1 MRKRGQKTAGTNL
14 SLLNK
19 SLKMICG
26 KLKNRLIFS
35 LMTIAAVIVPLLL
48 MGGCA
53 TRGDVNEIITDL
65 DELRNDYDQI
75 AESSV
80 TQDSLSREQL
90 KVLRDIFTDVNYT
103 LDQLLE
109 RMSIIEGKLD
119 DLTMSASPRTYQG
132 NIVQMPAE
140 QDSVADTTMTQ
151 VEISAKQLYDT
162 AYMDFIKGD
171 YKLALSGFR
180 EFRTANQKHPLADN
194 ALFLMGECHFNLQN
208 YNNATTSYTYL
219 LEHYPRSEKV
229 PDALLRMVEIS
240 MKRKDRATANR
251 YFDKL
256 EESFPNSPQTERA
269 AELLGRRSSRM

>member
-1 MRKRGQKTAGTNL
+1 M
-14 SLLNK
+14 K
-19 SLKMICG
+19 SAIRLKFG
-26 KLKNRLIFS
+26 L
-35 LMTIAAVIVPLLL
+35 TITAAVVLPLLL
-48 MGGCA
+48 ISGCA

-65 DELRNDYDQI
+65 DELRDDYDQI

-119 DLTMSASPRTYQG
+119 DLTVRTSSGAYHPNIARTPTEDDSA
-132 NIVQMPAE
+132 
-140 QDSVADTTMTQ
+140 ADTTMTQ

-194 ALFLMGECHFNLQN
+194 ALFLMGECHLNLQN
-208 YNNATTSYTYL
+208 YNNAATSYTYL

-229 PDALLRMVEIS
+229 PDALLRLVEIS
-240 MKRKDRATANR
+240 LKRKDRATANR

-269 AELLGRRSSRM
+269 RELFGNRSSRM